1 MTFNE
6 HDVVVLTEDLPATG
20 LRRGDVGTV
29 VHVHD
34 RSAYEVEFTSATG
47 DTIALLPLVASQL
60 RAAAATDVIA
70 VRSA

>member
-1 MTFNE
+1 
-6 HDVVVLTEDLPATG
+6 
-20 LRRGDVGTV
+20 
-29 VHVHD
+29 VHE

-47 DTIALLPLVASQL
+47 DTIALLPLIASQL